1 MATETSTEVVT
12 TTVTEEQ
19 NAVMRTPKEDKAI
32 SLEGVAKEKIPYYKA
47 ISKVLKEDDITT
59 VIDYGGDLHKAMGGF
74 ATDLLNKQ
82 IAAGSDNETAKLV
95 ADLYMELK
103 AVDIE
108 DFEDQNAFKRLIAKI
123 PLLKSFVMSY
133 DKLKS
138 KYNTIQKNVD
148 GIVERLEAAKHIALR
163 DNNQLQQQLE
173 NNVDYVKQLED
184 IIIAGKLKCKELQNK
199 IMLMES
205 GRLDGTELQLHDLKD
220 YLGALEKRITDLVL
234 LRYTFKQSLVQIRII
249 QNTNMMDIMNTETQI
264 KMAIPVWINQLC
276 TAVALSNQK
285 KSIAM
290 KNMMSDATNKMI
302 TKNAEMIKQQSVEVV
317 KQTQRTVVDVESL
330 KKATA
335 DILATVEDVQKAQ
348 KEGAEKRAAAE
359 AEVKRLEEQMGAA
372 ADNMRRSANRIITS
386 ELQNLEIE

>member
-19 NAVMRTPKEDKAI
+19 NAVMQTPKEDKAI

-276 TAVALSNQK
+276 VAVALSNQK

-317 KQTQRTVVDVESL
+317 KQTQRTIVDVESL

-335 DILATVEDVQKAQ
+335 DILATVEGVQKAQ

>member
-19 NAVMRTPKEDKAI
+19 NAVMQVPKEDKAI

-335 DILATVEDVQKAQ
+335 DILATVEGVQKAQ

>member
-19 NAVMRTPKEDKAI
+19 NAVMQVPKEDKAI

-276 TAVALSNQK
+276 VAVALSNQK

-335 DILATVEDVQKAQ
+335 DILATVEGVQKAQ

>member
-19 NAVMRTPKEDKAI
+19 NAVMQVSKEDKAI

-276 TAVALSNQK
+276 VAVALSNQK

-335 DILATVEDVQKAQ
+335 DILATVEGVQKAQ

>member
-19 NAVMRTPKEDKAI
+19 NAVMQAPKEDKAI

>member
-47 ISKVLKEDDITT
+47 ISKVLKENDITT

>member
-19 NAVMRTPKEDKAI
+19 NAVMQVPKEDKAI

>member
-19 NAVMRTPKEDKAI
+19 NAVMQAPKEDKAI

-123 PLLKSFVMSY
+123 PFLKSFVMSY

-276 TAVALSNQK
+276 VAVALSNQK

-335 DILATVEDVQKAQ
+335 DILATVEGVQKAQ

>member
-12 TTVTEEQ
+12 ATVTEEQ
-19 NAVMRTPKEDKAI
+19 NAVMQVPKEDKAI

-276 TAVALSNQK
+276 VAVALSNQK

-335 DILATVEDVQKAQ
+335 DILATVEGVQKAQ

>member
-12 TTVTEEQ
+12 ATVTEEQ
-19 NAVMRTPKEDKAI
+19 NAVMQMPKEDKAI

-47 ISKVLKEDDITT
+47 ISKALKEDDITT

-74 ATDLLNKQ
+74 ATDFLNKQ

-108 DFEDQNAFKRLIAKI
+108 DFEDQNAFKRIIAKI
-123 PLLKSFVMSY
+123 PLLKNFVMSY

-184 IIIAGKLKCKELQNK
+184 IIIAGKLKCKELQDK

-205 GRLDGTELQLHDLKD
+205 GRLDGTELKLHDLKD

-264 KMAIPVWINQLC
+264 KMAIPVWMNQLC
-276 TAVALSNQK
+276 LAVALNNQK

-317 KQTQRTVVDVESL
+317 KQTQRTIVDVESL

-335 DILATVEDVQKAQ
+335 DILATVEGVQKAQ